1 MTQHNDI
8 RQVVDPIYGPTS
20 ANAPVDAGGTSAT
33 NAADA
38 AAALSILQ
46 ASQVDNDNGVAPL
59 DASKYIPANRFSSL
73 CHLLQTNEHG

>member
-1 MTQHNDI
+1 MISSIFTRKVI
-8 RQVVDPIYGPTS
+8 DPVTGEVT
-20 ANAPVDAGGTSAT
+20 ATAPIDAGGTSAT